1 MGGGSGAELLPIP
14 RCAIKILHEAMIRR
28 RECADISSYSKVT
41 CITSLEKGRE
51 GKLDSW
57 VLGGFVDDSDGCYP
71 HFHIPY
77 HSISIT
83 HSPPIPPIPLI
94 PLTIPF
100 SIGNLQRGKGQGTR
114 SIKKKKRNRRLS
126 KTRVKANE
134 SPREIIRRSRI
145 EQNRFK
151 LIQISA
157 DSRVSHQFLQGRRL
171 PIFHRTIQ
179 HPPPPRPHPPL
190 PPSSHSPLSSSFFS
204 SFPYSPSLSVLWP
217 WTPSPFYHGLPHT
230 PPRHKRKRKCI
241 FFIIF
246 VSIGIH
252 PSSTSS
258 FLPLFLFEPH
268 RHRNLSCQRLHQHQ

>member
-1 MGGGSGAELLPIP
+1 
-14 RCAIKILHEAMIRR
+14 MIRMG
-28 RECADISSYSKVT
+28 A
-41 CITSLEKGRE
+41 
-51 GKLDSW
+51 
-57 VLGGFVDDSDGCYP
+57 
-71 HFHIPY
+71 IP
-77 HSISIT
+77 ISIFHTILFRSLT
-83 HSPPIPPIPLI
+83 HLPFHPFRSFRSPSHFPLVI
-94 PLTIPF
+94 CK
-100 SIGNLQRGKGQGTR
+100 GARGKGQGTR
-114 SIKKKKRNRRLS
+114 SIKKKRNRRLS

-268 RHRNLSCQRLHQHQ
+268 RHRNLSCHRLHQHQ